1 MDCSHR
7 SAGLLSVVVAVLIN
21 SPACPVLFAPG
32 VECGGDGRTA
42 CGSVCWVVR
51 FVRVRQGSS
60 GLVRAHQGPYL
71 EALEGSS
78 KSRRVRMTCKEQ
90 NLPYLVLCTSY
101 VLLQITWMPAREGDP
116 SVKPPPWN
124 LNLLDMVGTS
134 WR

>member
-60 GLVRAHQGPYL
+60 GSVPRSLGRFLQVAKGSDDMQRAEFTLFGIVYF
-71 EALEGSS
+71 
-78 KSRRVRMTCKEQ
+78 V
-90 NLPYLVLCTSY
+90 CTVADY
-101 VLLQITWMPAREGDP
+101 MDARPG
-116 SVKPPPWN
+116 
-124 LNLLDMVGTS
+124 G
-134 WR
+134 